1 MAAYTAGDSRA
12 FRELFQRYAPLLRAM
27 ARRRVGRASDADDLV
42 QQTFLQ
48 LHRARHDFRP
58 GTRLRPWLVTIAM
71 NLARDALRRRGRRPE
86 APIDAE
92 RLEAPADSAGGAEAS
107 DEARRVRAALAALPE
122 DQREVIELF
131 WLSGLPYAEIS
142 AIVGASEGAV
152 RVRAHRG
159 YVRLREL
166 LGNDPGDGA

>member
-1 MAAYTAGDSRA
+1 MAAYIAGDSRA
-12 FRELFQRYAPLLRAM
+12 FRELFQRYAPMLQAM
-27 ARRRVGRASDADDLV
+27 ARRRLGASPDADDLV
-42 QQTFLQ
+42 QQAFLQ

-71 NLARDALRRRGRRPE
+71 NLTRDLLRRRGRRPE
-86 APIDAE
+86 APIDPE
-92 RLEAPADSAGGAEAS
+92 RMEAPGPAGGGAEGA
-107 DEARRVRAALAALPE
+107 DEARRVRAALAELPD

-131 WLSGLPYAEIS
+131 WLSGLAYAEIS
-142 AIVGASEGAV
+142 RIVGASEGAV

-166 LGNDPGDGA
+166 LSNEPGEGT